1 MLEAFALRLAA
12 MLFHMAR
19 QETDTLLGV
28 PGGISNL
35 QRLFSD
41 LSTILVDAERN
52 QICGDN
58 GALGNWVSEL
68 RDAMYD
74 MDNIL
79 DKWQIMYWGEGPSSP
94 SMLESFKI
102 SLLFCCCNPG
112 GTYKIGR
119 KIRVLNNRLE
129 DIMQRSQHFNFISK
143 VVGSSRGFYL
153 LLMVILSTGVVGDRE
168 QLECAVKHAVRHK
181 KFLLVMDDAWSDR
194 IWNELLRVLL
204 NDGAPGSQVL
214 VTTRNGGV
222 ARRMK
227 AQLFHHIDK
236 LNPEDCWSLLKKVV
250 FNDGDKSEIA
260 GLEDIGKDIVR
271 RCDGLPLAV
280 KVVGGLLLSKSR
292 TRGAWMDILGHSAWS
307 LMSGNL
313 NNAVFLSCEELSAS
327 LKQCFL
333 QCSLIPKGKVIRR
346 RTIVQMWISEG
357 FVRDDTGP
365 QLPEDLGIEYYKELI
380 SRNLLEND
388 TQFLDQS
395 GWIMHDVVRS
405 FAQYVIKDEGLL
417 VSEGKS
423 ITSSI
428 SNLKHRRLSV
438 SKKEVDCASFKKQK
452 SLRTLMLFGTTR
464 VELKFLLNKFSYLR
478 VLHLQDAD
486 VAELP
491 ESVCYLRHLRYLG
504 LEGTGITTIPRG
516 IGNLKFLQHMALSRC
531 ENLMQLP
538 DSIVKLQHLMSLDIR
553 GTKISSILGG
563 IGKALAIEGLEKAFA
578 GSMVA
583 EAKLSSK
590 SHLISFKLRCGST
603 FRDKSEVEN
612 DRKEYHTQIEE
623 VFADLCPPHCIEEI
637 VLTGYF
643 GHQVPK
649 WMARMAAFQNLRLLV
664 IRDYPCCKQLPSGLG
679 QIPFLGY
686 FWIRHAP
693 SIESIGHAFF
703 VPSLDGDATGTDE
716 TSETTEANTG
726 TRQPCHLSC
735 GVGVAFPKLREL
747 VFDQVVQWREWEW
760 DKQVQAMPV
769 LQSLRIECCKLS
781 RLPPGLACQARFL
794 RKLYL
799 VNILHLVSVENFPSL
814 VELHLSQNPELQS
827 VTNNSSLQKIE
838 ITNCTALEV
847 LEDLPAL
854 WSITWDDLDAETL
867 PEYLR
872 EVKINKLDIKCSL
885 RLLHMIY

>member
-12 MLFHMAR
+12 MLFHTAR
-19 QETDTLLGV
+19 QETDMLFGV
-28 PGGISNL
+28 PREISNL
-35 QRLFSD
+35 QRMFSD
-41 LSTILVDAERN
+41 LSTILVYAERN
-52 QICGDN
+52 HICRGN
-58 GALGNWVSEL
+58 GAVGNWVSEL

-79 DKWQIMYWGEGPSSP
+79 DKWQIMQWGEGSSSS

-119 KIRVLNNRLE
+119 KIQALNNRLE
-129 DIMQRSQHFNFISK
+129 GIMRRSQHFDFISN
-143 VVGSSRGFYL
+143 VVGSSRYPDHKAVKYHRKAGSSIIRSDIVGDQVEQDTRMLVNYL
-153 LLMVILSTGVVGDRE
+153 FSQVDTCSKCLDNSTAVVVNIAIVGPGGIDKTTLARMIFNDSAVEEIFDRRIWLSVNQDVDETDVLQRVLSALDGNFEYKGHVGDRE
-168 QLECAVKHAVRHK
+168 QLECAVKHVVRHK
-181 KFLLVMDDAWSDR
+181 KFLLVMDDAWSDS
-194 IWNELLRVLL
+194 IWNELLRVPL

-260 GLEDIGKDIVR
+260 GLEDIVR

-307 LMSGNL
+307 LMSDNL
-313 NNAVFLSCEELSAS
+313 NNAVFLSYEELSAS

-346 RTIVQMWISEG
+346 RTIVQMWIAEG
-357 FVRDDTGP
+357 FVRDDT
-365 QLPEDLGIEYYKELI
+365 
-380 SRNLLEND
+380 
-388 TQFLDQS
+388 
-395 GWIMHDVVRS
+395 
-405 FAQYVIKDEGLL
+405 
-417 VSEGKS
+417 
-423 ITSSI
+423 
-428 SNLKHRRLSV
+428 
-438 SKKEVDCASFKKQK
+438 
-452 SLRTLMLFGTTR
+452 
-464 VELKFLLNKFSYLR
+464 
-478 VLHLQDAD
+478 D

-491 ESVCYLRHLRYLG
+491 EPVCYLRHLRYFG

-516 IGNLKFLQHMALSRC
+516 IGNLKFLPHMTLSRC

-553 GTKISSILGG
+553 GTKISSIVRGFRNLQNLVQLWGFPTNLHNNINGRCSLGELG
-563 IGKALAIEGLEKAFA
+563 SLSKLKDLAIEGLEKAFA

-590 SHLISFKLRCGST
+590 SHLISLELRCGNT

-623 VFADLCPPHCIEEI
+623 VFADPCPPHCIEEI

-679 QIPFLGY
+679 QIPFLDY
-686 FWIRHAP
+686 FWIRHVYRR
-693 SIESIGHAFF
+693 S
-703 VPSLDGDATGTDE
+703 
-716 TSETTEANTG
+716 
-726 TRQPCHLSC
+726 HLRM
-735 GVGVAFPKLREL
+735 G
-747 VFDQVVQWREWEW
+747 
-760 DKQVQAMPV
+760 
-769 LQSLRIECCKLS
+769 
-781 RLPPGLACQARFL
+781 
-794 RKLYL
+794 
-799 VNILHLVSVENFPSL
+799 
-814 VELHLSQNPELQS
+814 
-827 VTNNSSLQKIE
+827 
-838 ITNCTALEV
+838 
-847 LEDLPAL
+847 
-854 WSITWDDLDAETL
+854 
-867 PEYLR
+867 
-872 EVKINKLDIKCSL
+872 
-885 RLLHMIY
+885 

>member
-12 MLFHMAR
+12 MLFHVAR
-19 QETDTLLGV
+19 QETDMLFGV
-28 PGGISNL
+28 PGEISNL
-35 QRLFSD
+35 QRMFSD
-41 LSTILVDAERN
+41 LSTILVYAERN
-52 QICGDN
+52 HICGGN
-58 GALGNWVSEL
+58 GAVGNWVSEL

-79 DKWQIMYWGEGPSSP
+79 DKWQIMQWGEGPSSS

-119 KIRVLNNRLE
+119 KIQALNNRLE
-129 DIMQRSQHFNFISK
+129 GIMQRSQHFDFISK
-143 VVGSSRGFYL
+143 VVGSSRYPDHKAVKYHRKAGSS
-153 LLMVILSTGVVGDRE
+153 IIRSDIVGDQVEQDMRMLVNYLFSQVDTCSKCLDNSTAVVVNIAIVGPGGIGKTTLARMIFNDSAVE
-168 QLECAVKHAVRHK
+168 EIFDRRIWLSVNQDVDETDVLQRVLSALDGNSEYRGHVGDKDQLECAVKCA
-181 KFLLVMDDAWSDR
+181 
-194 IWNELLRVLL
+194 
-204 NDGAPGSQVL
+204 
-214 VTTRNGGV
+214 
-222 ARRMK
+222 
-227 AQLFHHIDK
+227 
-236 LNPEDCWSLLKKVV
+236 VV

-260 GLEDIGKDIVR
+260 GLEDIGMDIVR

-280 KVVGGLLLSKSR
+280 KVVGGLLLSRSR
-292 TRGAWMDILGHSAWS
+292 TRGTWMDILDHSAWS
-307 LMSGNL
+307 LMSDNL
-313 NNAVFLSCEELSAS
+313 NNAVFLSYEELSPP

-333 QCSLIPKGKVIRR
+333 QCSLIPKGKVVRR
-346 RTIVQMWISEG
+346 RTIVQMWIAEG

-380 SRNLLEND
+380 SRNLLEID
-388 TQFLDQS
+388 TQFVDQS

-428 SNLKHRRLSV
+428 SNLKFRRLSV
-438 SKKEVDCASFKKQK
+438 SKKEVDCASLKKQK
-452 SLRTLMLFGTTR
+452 SLRTLMLFGTTT

-504 LEGTGITTIPRG
+504 LEGTGITTIPRD

-553 GTKISSILGG
+553 GTRISSIVRGFGNLQNLVQLWGFPTNLPDNRNGRCSLGELG
-563 IGKALAIEGLEKAFA
+563 SLSKLKALAIEGLEKAFA

-590 SHLISFKLRCGST
+590 SHLISLELRCGSM
-603 FRDKSEVEN
+603 FKDKSEVED

-623 VFADLCPPHCIEEI
+623 VFGDLCPPPCIEEI

-649 WMARMAAFQNLRLLV
+649 WMAGMAAFENLRLLV
-664 IRDYPCCKQLPSGLG
+664 IRDYPYCKQLPSGLG
-679 QIPFLGY
+679 
-686 FWIRHAP
+686 
-693 SIESIGHAFF
+693 
-703 VPSLDGDATGTDE
+703 
-716 TSETTEANTG
+716 
-726 TRQPCHLSC
+726 
-735 GVGVAFPKLREL
+735 
-747 VFDQVVQWREWEW
+747 
-760 DKQVQAMPV
+760 
-769 LQSLRIECCKLS
+769 
-781 RLPPGLACQARFL
+781 
-794 RKLYL
+794 
-799 VNILHLVSVENFPSL
+799 
-814 VELHLSQNPELQS
+814 
-827 VTNNSSLQKIE
+827 
-838 ITNCTALEV
+838 
-847 LEDLPAL
+847 
-854 WSITWDDLDAETL
+854 
-867 PEYLR
+867 
-872 EVKINKLDIKCSL
+872 
-885 RLLHMIY
+885 

>member
-1 MLEAFALRLAA
+1 MLVNY
-12 MLFHMAR
+12 LFS
-19 QETDTLLGV
+19 QVDTRAKCLNNSTAVVNIAIVG
-28 PGGISNL
+28 PGGIGKTTLARMIFNDSAVEEIFDRRIWLSVNQDVDETDVL
-35 QRLFSD
+35 QRV
-41 LSTILVDAERN
+41 LS
-52 QICGDN
+52 
-58 GALGNWVSEL
+58 ALDGNSE
-68 RDAMYD
+68 Y
-74 MDNIL
+74 
-79 DKWQIMYWGEGPSSP
+79 
-94 SMLESFKI
+94 
-102 SLLFCCCNPG
+102 
-112 GTYKIGR
+112 
-119 KIRVLNNRLE
+119 
-129 DIMQRSQHFNFISK
+129 
-143 VVGSSRGFYL
+143 RGH
-153 LLMVILSTGVVGDRE
+153 VGDRE

-181 KFLLVMDDAWSDR
+181 KFLLVMDDAWSDS

-313 NNAVFLSCEELSAS
+313 NNAVFLSYEELSAS

-346 RTIVQMWISEG
+346 RTIVQMWIGEG

-423 ITSSI
+423 LTSSI

-438 SKKEVDCASFKKQK
+438 SKKEVDCASLKKQK
-452 SLRTLMLFGTTR
+452 SLRALMLFGTTR

-553 GTKISSILGG
+553 GTKISSIVRG
-563 IGKALAIEGLEKAFA
+563 
-578 GSMVA
+578 
-583 EAKLSSK
+583 
-590 SHLISFKLRCGST
+590 
-603 FRDKSEVEN
+603 
-612 DRKEYHTQIEE
+612 
-623 VFADLCPPHCIEEI
+623 
-637 VLTGYF
+637 F
-643 GHQVPK
+643 GNL
-649 WMARMAAFQNLRLLV
+649 QNLV
-664 IRDYPCCKQLPSGLG
+664 QLWG
-679 QIPFLGY
+679 
-686 FWIRHAP
+686 
-693 SIESIGHAFF
+693 
-703 VPSLDGDATGTDE
+703 
-716 TSETTEANTG
+716 
-726 TRQPCHLSC
+726 
-735 GVGVAFPKLREL
+735 FPTN
-747 VFDQVVQWREWEW
+747 
-760 DKQVQAMPV
+760 
-769 LQSLRIECCKLS
+769 LQD
-781 RLPPGLACQARFL
+781 
-794 RKLYL
+794 
-799 VNILHLVSVENFPSL
+799 NING
-814 VELHLSQNPELQS
+814 
-827 VTNNSSLQKIE
+827 
-838 ITNCTALEV
+838 
-847 LEDLPAL
+847 
-854 WSITWDDLDAETL
+854 
-867 PEYLR
+867 R
-872 EVKINKLDIKCSL
+872 CSL
-885 RLLHMIY
+885 GELGRLWP